1 MGTWARFATWRRR
14 RREVLAKARQEA
26 LEREA
31 ARVRRAFAA
40 VEDAPT
46 EKTAIP
52 EGVEV
57 RWGLAEDEGAIADLL
72 ELNGMPR
79 WVAHEERFV
88 VAEERGRVC
97 AVVRYRTGPERLL
110 LGLLVADPWR
120 DERRLAVALYAGAG
134 ILARGLGAGEVLTG
148 TGRRGG
154 TRDDHG
160 RLAAYLGE
168 AGYVREIGRW
178 RLDPGR
184 PPVPRSPVVGAARGT
199 VGELPEGG
207 PRRWLALWG
216 AGGVPF
222 FRPFRG

>member
-1 MGTWARFATWRRR
+1 MGRWAGYRAWRK
-14 RREVLAKARQEA
+14 RREKTVAQRQDEA
-26 LEREA
+26 LAREA
-31 ARVRRAFAA
+31 RMVREAFAA
-40 VEDAPT
+40 ASGGGP
-46 EKTAIP
+46 
-52 EGVEV
+52 GVEV
-57 RWGLAEDEGAIADLL
+57 RWGLAEDADGIADLL

-79 WVAHEERFV
+79 WVAYEERFV
-88 VAEERGRVC
+88 VAEERGLVR
-97 AVVRYRTGPERLL
+97 AAVRYRTGPERLL

-134 ILARGLGAGEVLTG
+134 ILARGLGAGEIFTG

-154 TRDDHG
+154 TREDRG

-184 PPVPRSPVVGAARGT
+184 PPVPGSPGVGAARGT
-199 VGELPEGG
+199 VGEPPEGG